1 MVENFSNAFKVF
13 NYIVTTCYGYKLA
26 ANYVKKLK
34 KFSLAYL
41 DLGVNLT
48 PKVHA
53 VMHHVREFF
62 ALAGRGLCPWSE
74 QAS

>member
-26 ANYVKKLK
+26 AIYVKKLK

-48 PKVHA
+48 PKVNA
-53 VMHHVREFF
+53 VMHHV
-62 ALAGRGLCPWSE
+62 
-74 QAS
+74 